1 MEYKNKQFGTFE
13 RDFFP
18 SSHHFIPLPLVLLGE
33 KQFVEA
39 FLMWMVILSFSA
51 AFLLQL
57 KLFADRGVDLCTVND
72 GDVVTICEEC
82 TSCTP
87 VF

>member
-1 MEYKNKQFGTFE
+1 
-13 RDFFP
+13 
-18 SSHHFIPLPLVLLGE
+18 
-33 KQFVEA
+33 
-39 FLMWMVILSFSA
+39 MWMVILSFSA

-72 GDVVTICEEC
+72 GDVVTICEER